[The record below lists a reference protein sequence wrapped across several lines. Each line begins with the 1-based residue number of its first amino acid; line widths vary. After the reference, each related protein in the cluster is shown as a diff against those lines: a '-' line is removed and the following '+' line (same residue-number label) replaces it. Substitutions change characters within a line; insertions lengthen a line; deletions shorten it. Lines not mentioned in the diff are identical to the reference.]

1 MPRNQHID
9 PEQEAGKFRERLI
22 EAFASFARDLPWR
35 QERSPYRVWISEII
49 LQQTTVQTGIP
60 YFERFMESFP
70 DVETLAAAAEDDVLK
85 VWEGLGYY
93 SRARNLH
100 KCAQWLV
107 IHAGGELPSD
117 PDELEKLPGIGPYSA
132 AAIASLAYG
141 IPRAAID
148 GNVHRLYSRLFAENY
163 AIEKL
168 RERRRLQERLD
179 RLIDP
184 DRPGVFNEAS
194 IEMGALICRPENPLC
209 ESCPL
214 SDFCR
219 AYQEGR
225 IAEFPAKK
233 TRQKPREE
241 DFTVLIVEDQKGRL
255 YLEQGEE
262 RLLKGLYHFPKI
274 AESLSLDEVRALFP
288 PGSIQS
294 LRELG
299 ERRHQFT
306 HLIWHLKAIHI
317 VLNTSEWPLDP
328 SALQVSDGEAKAAQL
343 TVLKAEAYEREDVR
357 DLALP
362 AYLFQWREQ
371 LLDSYR

>member
-1 MPRNQHID
+1 M
-9 PEQEAGKFRERLI
+9 
-22 EAFASFARDLPWR
+22 
-35 QERSPYRVWISEII
+35 
-49 LQQTTVQTGIP
+49 LQQTTVQTTIP
-60 YFERFMESFP
+60 YFERFMAKFP
-70 DVETLAAAAEDDVLK
+70 DVEALAAADLDEVLK

-93 SRARNLH
+93 SRARNLY

-107 IHAGGELPSD
+107 IHAGGELPRE

-132 AAIASLAYG
+132 AAIASLAYE

-148 GNVHRLYSRLFAENY
+148 GNVHRLYTRLFTENY

-194 IEMGALICRPENPLC
+194 IEMGALICRPENPHC

-225 IAEFPAKK
+225 ISEFPAKK
-233 TRQKPREE
+233 SRKERREE
-241 DFTVLIVEDQKGRL
+241 DYTVLIVEDQRGRL
-255 YLEQGEE
+255 YLQQGEK
-262 RLLKGLYHFPKI
+262 RLLKGLFHFPKL
-274 AESLSLDEVRALFP
+274 AGNLSLDEVQALFP
-288 PGSIQS
+288 AGSIQS

-317 VLNTSEWPLDP
+317 VLNTSEWPLEP
-328 SALQVSDGEAKAAQL
+328 SVLQVSDGESKVAQL
-343 TVLKAEAYEREDVR
+343 TLLNAEAYEREDLR